1 MVGTT
6 CIQDKEPAK
15 IRAARAPIPGPGK
28 IQTKA
33 ASPLRWHDVPSDII
47 VSFGIDPSRVEITVA
62 SAN

>member
-33 ASPLRWHDVPSDII
+33 ASPLQWQDVPSDII
-47 VSFGIDPSRVEITVA
+47 VSFGIDPS
-62 SAN
+62 